1 MDTIIFDVDDTLYDQ
16 ASSFK
21 RTCLKMFP
29 GIFTEQDLDKLYI
42 VSRKYSDALFDRQVA
57 GELTVREMH
66 ILRIQSA
73 CHEFGVGI
81 SVMEALE
88 FQEAY
93 VAEQQRI
100 TLFEEVEE
108 MLTLLKARGKQL
120 AVLTNGEEG
129 HQSMK
134 IRQLGLEKWIP
145 SENIF
150 ISGAIGHAKPAEEA
164 FRYIEEKLQLERE
177 RTVYIG
183 DSFANDIVGA
193 KSAGWHAVWM
203 NHRRRTL
210 PDQGYLPDKEVHSAS
225 ELLQL
230 FGEELSFV

>member
-16 ASSFK
+16 AASFK
-21 RTCLKMFP
+21 KTCLKMFP

-42 VSRKYSDALFDRQVA
+42 VSRKYSDSLFDRQVA

-73 CHEFGVGI
+73 CREFGMGI
-81 SVMEALE
+81 SDMEALE
-88 FQEAY
+88 FQQAY
-93 VAEQQRI
+93 VAEQQKI

-108 MLTLLKARGKQL
+108 MLNLLKRRNKQL

-134 IRQLGLEKWIP
+134 IRQLELEKWIP
-145 SENIF
+145 SDNIF
-150 ISGAIGHAKPAEEA
+150 ISGAIGHAKPAVEP
-164 FRYIEEKLQLERE
+164 FRFIEENLQLDRE
-177 RTVYIG
+177 KTVYIG

-203 NHRRRTL
+203 NHRGRAL
-210 PDQGYLPDKEVHSAS
+210 PDHRYLPDKEVHSAS

-230 FGEELSFV
+230 FSEELSFV